1 MLDYKTLIAADVAPL
16 SEAVAKWA
24 KLPEEF
30 GKVAKLYDNTVE
42 KGLAESDWKGEAAE
56 AAMDNV
62 SLVGKQ
68 IRTAKDE
75 AADVHRLLS
84 DAYDVFS
91 QAQSKLKTIKSDIEK
106 DKYLSIK
113 PDGEVWFD
121 PPEDTPTEHLAS
133 LNKGYQESIQSYRT
147 SIRNQVTAAEEAD
160 DILYWALSQD
170 YNGHGKGFDSNT
182 YDSLKG
188 AKAGKERADKDR
200 DALIE
205 LAGLKRPYT
214 LDEVKQINGF
224 LSKHEGDPYFA
235 ERFATGLGP
244 KKTLEFWTRIAD
256 RRQDGQELTKES
268 AKIQKSLGFTL
279 ATASHSTSPAMESWK
294 KEMIELG
301 GKRVEMVDM
310 NMGTVTKGPYGYQV
324 MSSLMRNGEY
334 EKDFL
339 GGYGKSLI
347 DFEKSHKGTDP
358 KELWQPDGYE
368 TYLNFGAGTDHGL
381 DPMAGYMEA
390 LGHNPDAAK
399 ELFSSKDWDSSGKQL
414 EAMDP
419 ELKYLLKDREWP
431 DMPNNTKDSEDFDE
445 LGHAIEAATLGVP
458 YDQPELG
465 LRRDDTTANVTEQ
478 VMKYVGSEPKYLDD
492 HKGMGDSLAKI
503 GAGYIDDLNW
513 ASSNFG
519 NAYTGQSLR
528 DEAFNYTGPG
538 HIELSRGTAAS
549 FLAVVGGDEGGHQIL
564 SVAQQEYT
572 ASGLRAHPE
581 PNGEVTQI
589 IETGAKM
596 QGMFDQA
603 RANDIHAQYGEETKE
618 AERKLAEASEWKKF
632 GVATGV
638 AVGVGAVAL
647 PFAAPA
653 AAGGAAVAAF
663 AVPQVAGAVA
673 GAGMTQFGIELSREL
688 EKKGPDFSQ
697 KEHVDL
703 ATYRALG
710 EARAVTPMDAYAKV
724 NGLDNTEW
732 ALRTHSGLEGKYND
746 GADAVSGV
754 TPDPKG

>member
-1 MLDYKTLIAADVAPL
+1 MLDYKTLIDADLAPL

-30 GKVAKLYDNTVE
+30 RKVGKLYDTTVE

-68 IRTAKDE
+68 IRAATDE

-91 QAQSKLKTIKSDIEK
+91 QAQSKLKTIRSDVEK

-121 PPEDTPTEHLAS
+121 PPADTPNENLAAM
-133 LNKGYQESIQSYRT
+133 NKGYQESIQAYRT

-160 DILYWALSQD
+160 AILYWALDQD
-170 YNGHGKGFDSNT
+170 YNGHNKGFDSNT

-188 AKAGKERADKDR
+188 AKAGKEQADR
-200 DALIE
+200 DRDSLIE

-214 LDEVKQINGF
+214 LDEVKQINSL

-256 RRQDGQELTKES
+256 RTQYGDDMTKES

-279 ATASHSTSPAMESWK
+279 ATASNVASPAMESWK
-294 KEMIELG
+294 KDMIALG
-301 GKRVEMVDM
+301 GTRVEMVDM
-310 NMGTVTKGPYGYQV
+310 NMGTMTKGPYGYQV
-324 MSSLMRNGEY
+324 MSSLMRNGDY
-334 EKDFL
+334 QKDFL
-339 GGYGKSLI
+339 NDYGKSLFA
-347 DFEKSHKGTDP
+347 FEKSHKDMDP

-381 DPMAGYMEA
+381 DPVAGYMEA

-399 ELFSSKDWDSSGKQL
+399 EFFSSKDWDASGKEL
-414 EAMDP
+414 KSMDP
-419 ELKYLLKDREWP
+419 ELKYLLEDRKWP
-431 DMPNNTKDSEDFDE
+431 DMPNNTKGSEDFDE

-478 VMKYVGSEPKYLDD
+478 VMKYVGDHPKFLDD
-492 HKGMGDSLAKI
+492 HKGMGDSLAKM

-519 NAYTGQSLR
+519 NAYTGQDLR
-528 DEAFNYTGPG
+528 DSAFGHKGPG
-538 HIELSRGTAAS
+538 HIDLLDTTAAS
-549 FLAVVGGDEGGHQIL
+549 FLAVAGGDEDGYKIL
-564 SVAQQEYT
+564 SMAQQEYT

-581 PNGEVTQI
+581 PNGEVSQI

-603 RANDIHAQYGEETKE
+603 RSNDIHAHYGEATKE
-618 AERKLAEASEWKKF
+618 AERKLAEAAEWKKF
-632 GVATGV
+632 GVGAAV

-647 PFAAPA
+647 PFAGAV
-653 AAGGAAVAAF
+653 AGGAAVAAF

-673 GAGMTQFGIELSREL
+673 GGAMTQFGIDLNREM
-688 EKKGPDFSQ
+688 EKNGPDFSQ
-697 KEHVDL
+697 KEHMDL
-703 ATYRALG
+703 KTFTTLG
-710 EARAVTPMDAYAKV
+710 AARAVTPMDAYIAA
-724 NGLDNTEW
+724 NNLEGTEW
-732 ALRTHSGLEGKYND
+732 ARKTHSGVEGKYND
-746 GADAVSGV
+746 GSDAITRV
-754 TPDPKG
+754 TADPKG

>member
-1 MLDYKTLIAADVAPL
+1 MLDYKTVLDANLTPL

-30 GKVAKLYDNTVE
+30 RKVGKLYDNTVE

-68 IRTAKDE
+68 IRAANDE

-91 QAQSKLKTIKSDIEK
+91 QAQSKLKTIRSDIEK

-121 PPEDTPTEHLAS
+121 PPADTPNEHLAS
-133 LNKGYQESIQSYRT
+133 LNKGYQESIQAYRT
-147 SIRNQVTAAEEAD
+147 SISNQVTAAQEAD
-160 DILYWALSQD
+160 DILYWALTQD
-170 YNGHGKGFDSNT
+170 YNGHNKGFDSNT

-188 AKAGKERADKDR
+188 AKAGKEQADKDR
-200 DALIE
+200 DALTE
-205 LAGLKRPYT
+205 LAGVKRPYT
-214 LDEVKQINGF
+214 LDEVKRINSL

-235 ERFATGLGP
+235 EQFATGLGP
-244 KKTLEFWTRIAD
+244 KKTAEFWTRIAD
-256 RRQDGQELTKES
+256 RTQYGDEMTKES
-268 AKIQKSLGFTL
+268 AKIQKSLGYTL

-301 GKRVEMVDM
+301 GKRVDMVDM
-310 NMGTVTKGPYGYQV
+310 NMGTMTKGPYGYQV
-324 MSSLMRNGEY
+324 MSSLMRYGDY

-339 GGYGKSLI
+339 DDYGKSLLA
-347 DFEKSHKGTDP
+347 FEKSHKGTDP

-390 LGHNPDAAK
+390 LGHNPEAAK
-399 ELFSSKDWDSSGKQL
+399 ELFHSGSWATSDKETANL
-414 EAMDP
+414 DP
-419 ELKYLLKDREWP
+419 DLKYLLEDRKWP
-431 DMPNNTKDSEDFDE
+431 EMPNNTKGSEDYDE

-465 LRRDDTTANVTEQ
+465 LRRDNMTANVAEQ
-478 VMKYVGSEPKYLDD
+478 VMVYVGDQPKYLDD
-492 HKGMGDSLAKI
+492 HKGMGDSLAKM

-519 NAYTGQSLR
+519 NAFTGQDLR
-528 DEAFNYTGPG
+528 DDAFGHKGPG
-538 HIELSRGTAAS
+538 HVGLSHGTAAS
-549 FLAVVGGDEGGHQIL
+549 FLAVAGGDEDGYKIL
-564 SVAQQEYT
+564 SMAQQEYT

-581 PNGEVTQI
+581 PNGEVAQI

-603 RANDIHAQYGEETKE
+603 RSNDIHAHFGEATKE
-618 AERKLAEASEWKKF
+618 AERKLAEAAEWKKF
-632 GVATGV
+632 GVGAGV

-647 PFAAPA
+647 PFAGA

-663 AVPQVAGAVA
+663 AVPQVAGALA
-673 GAGMTQFGIELSREL
+673 GAGMTQFGIDLNREL
-688 EKKGPDFSQ
+688 EKNGPDFSVQ
-697 KEHVDL
+697 EHMKL
-703 ATYRALG
+703 EEFTSQG
-710 EARAVTPMDAYAKV
+710 QARAVTPMDAYIAV
-724 NGLDNTEW
+724 NNLEGTEW
-732 ALRTHSGLEGKYND
+732 ARKTHSGVEGKYND
-746 GADAVSGV
+746 GASAITGV
-754 TPDPKG
+754 TPNPKG

>member
-1 MLDYKTLIAADVAPL
+1 MLDYKTLIAADLAPL

-30 GKVAKLYDNTVE
+30 GKVGKLYDTTVE

-68 IRTAKDE
+68 IRAATDE

-91 QAQSKLKTIKSDIEK
+91 HTQSKLKTVRSDIEK

-121 PPEDTPTEHLAS
+121 APADTPTEHLAS
-133 LNKGYQESIQSYRT
+133 LNKGYQESIQAYRT
-147 SIRNQVTAAEEAD
+147 TIRNQVTAAEEAD

-170 YNGHGKGFDSNT
+170 YNGHNKGFDSNT

-200 DALIE
+200 DALTE
-205 LAGLKRPYT
+205 LAGVKRPYT
-214 LDEVKQINGF
+214 LDEIKLINTT

-235 ERFATGLGP
+235 EQFATGLGP

-256 RRQDGQELTKES
+256 RTQYGDDMTKES
-268 AKIQKSLGFTL
+268 AKIQQSLGYTL

-310 NMGTVTKGPYGYQV
+310 NMGTMTKGPYGFQV
-324 MSSLMRNGEY
+324 MSSLMRNGDY

-339 GGYGKSLI
+339 GDYGKGLI
-347 DFEKSHKGTDP
+347 GFEKSHKGTDP

-399 ELFSSKDWDSSGKQL
+399 EFFSSKDWDASGKDL
-414 EAMDP
+414 KAMDP
-419 ELKYLLKDREWP
+419 ELKYLLEDRKWP
-431 DMPNNTKDSEDFDE
+431 DMPNNTKGSDDFDE

-478 VMKYVGSEPKYLDD
+478 VMKYVGGQPKFLDD
-492 HKGMGDSLAKI
+492 HKGMGDSLAKM

-519 NAYTGQSLR
+519 NAVTGQGLR
-528 DEAFNYTGPG
+528 DSAFGHNGPG
-538 HIELSRGTAAS
+538 HIELLDTTAAS
-549 FLAVVGGDEGGHQIL
+549 FLAVAGGDEDGYKIL
-564 SVAQQEYT
+564 SMAQQEYT
-572 ASGLRAHPE
+572 ASALRAHPE
-581 PNGEVTQI
+581 PNGEVAQI
-589 IETGAKM
+589 IATDAKM

-603 RANDIHAQYGEETKE
+603 RANDIHAHYGEATKE
-618 AERKLAEASEWKKF
+618 AERKLAEATEWKKF
-632 GVATGV
+632 GVGAAV

-647 PFAAPA
+647 PFAGV

-663 AVPQVAGAVA
+663 AVPQVAGAVG
-673 GAGMTQFGIELSREL
+673 GAAMTQFGIDLNREM
-688 EKKGPDFSQ
+688 EKNGPDFSQ
-697 KEHVDL
+697 KEHMDL
-703 ATYRALG
+703 KTFTTLG
-710 EARAVTPMDAYAKV
+710 AARAVTPMDAYIAA
-724 NGLDNTEW
+724 NGLEGTEW
-732 ALRTHSGLEGKYND
+732 ARLTHSGVEGKYND
-746 GADAVSGV
+746 GSAAITRV
-754 TPDPKG
+754 TADPKG